1 MSPESA
7 QNLVVTLKRYWCK
20 QNYCSCVI
28 SNFSFTHHRTAQLG
42 WLWGWV
48 RKRSISHQSH
58 AQRSLYPL
66 PKPVEKVTRSKKT
79 TSSFSCLRILVSLS
93 KDVFE
98 RRTSTGRGL
107 FAFLS
112 SSLVHILRQIVSINV
127 RTLSNSN
134 LVVTSHIKRNRASL
148 PVDSC
153 HSKTPWVKRITQAP
167 ARKNRH
173 PPGKWLS
180 YHLPLEWQFLRALT

>member
-7 QNLVVTLKRYWCK
+7 QSLVVTLKRYWCK

-28 SNFSFTHHRTAQLG
+28 SNFNFTSHRTAQLG

-48 RKRSISHQSH
+48 RKRSICQSH

-112 SSLVHILRQIVSINV
+112 SGLAHILRQIVSIRV

-134 LVVTSHIKRNRASL
+134 LVVPSHIKRNRASL
-148 PVDSC
+148 PVDD
-153 HSKTPWVKRITQAP
+153 SKTPWVKRIT
-167 ARKNRH
+167 
-173 PPGKWLS
+173 
-180 YHLPLEWQFLRALT
+180 